1 MELENKDKIKKEEN
15 EDECIETP
23 SQVETLPS
31 RKRDWGERTNN
42 LKNKEKSSSNSIV
55 INNIKL
61 RKYNKS
67 NGANVDSDNNSSSGI
82 QEEYSENSDD
92 SEEESI
98 KSVSE
103 DNSNDEK
110 TEKIN
115 KKSKEK
121 KDMNINKI
129 DNEINKEMN
138 NIKTMRNI
146 GKKNEI
152 ILKRLDNFE
161 NSIKQIWLGI
171 KNLKTEIEN
180 QNGFHNEDINEF
192 QENHNEIERPI
203 PNESKYICIKEE
215 KNQKVINLCK
225 NNKYINKKRKN
236 FEEKD
241 DLFFNDYQF
250 TKDIYKN

>member
-1 MELENKDKIKKEEN
+1 MELEHKEKINIEEN
-15 EDECIETP
+15 ADDDIETP
-23 SQVETLPS
+23 SQVETLSS

-42 LKNKEKSSSNSIV
+42 LKNKEKSSSNSI
-55 INNIKL
+55 IISNSKMK
-61 RKYNKS
+61 KYNKS
-67 NGANVDSDNNSSSGI
+67 NGANMDSDNDSSSI

-98 KSVSE
+98 KNVSDE
-103 DNSNDEK
+103 NSNDEN

-115 KKSKEK
+115 KKISKEK
-121 KDMNINKI
+121 KDININKI
-129 DNEINKEMN
+129 DNDINKEMN
-138 NIKTMRNI
+138 NINTMRNI
-146 GKKNEI
+146 GTKNEI

-161 NSIKQIWLGI
+161 NSIKQIWLDI
-171 KNLKTEIEN
+171 KNLKMEIEN
-180 QNGFHNEDINEF
+180 QNGFHNNTNDF

-215 KNQKVINLCK
+215 KDQKVINLCK
-225 NNKYINKKRKN
+225 NNKYINKKRKYN
-236 FEEKD
+236 KEKD